1 MSKDTYHDKIK
12 ERITN
17 SKRGTI
23 FIISDFADIS
33 PIPTIKKVLSRLVED
48 KTIRRVIRGIYEY
61 PKYNAFL
68 DEYVAP
74 SPHEIAKALGR
85 NFGWTI
91 VPYEDAAL
99 NMLGLSTQVPA
110 SWTYAS
116 NGPYKEYS
124 YGNVTIQFKHT
135 SNKDIT
141 NLSAK
146 SALII
151 QALKAIGRDKVDGD
165 VIKKFSD
172 ILTPDEK
179 ESLIE
184 ETKRSSAWI
193 SGTIKQI
200 CA

>member
-1 MSKDTYHDKIK
+1 MYNDTYHEKIR
-12 ERITN
+12 ERITT

-23 FIISDFADIS
+23 FVISDFADIS
-33 PIPTIKKVLSRLVED
+33 PTPTIKKVLSRLVED

-151 QALKAIGRDKVDGD
+151 QALKAIGRDNMNDTF
-165 VIKKFSD
+165 IKQFSD
-172 ILTPDEK
+172 MLTLNEK
-179 ESLIE
+179 ESLLE
-184 ETKRSSAWI
+184 DTKRSSAWI
-193 SGTIKQI
+193 SGTIRKI

>member
-1 MSKDTYHDKIK
+1 MYNDTYHEKIR
-12 ERITN
+12 ERITT

-23 FIISDFADIS
+23 FVISDFADIS
-33 PIPTIKKVLSRLVED
+33 PTPTIKKVLSRLVQD
-48 KTIRRVIRGIYEY
+48 KTIRRIMRGIYEY
-61 PKYNAFL
+61 PIYNAFL

-74 SPHEIAKALGR
+74 SPHGIAKALAR

-99 NMLGLSTQVPA
+99 NMLGISTQVPA

-116 NGPYKEYS
+116 DGPYKKYA

-151 QALKAIGRDKVDGD
+151 QALKAIGKDKVDEKL
-165 VIKKFSD
+165 IKKFSD

-179 ESLIE
+179 ESLLE
-184 ETKRSSAWI
+184 DTKRSSAWI
-193 SGTIKQI
+193 SGTIRQI

>member
-1 MSKDTYHDKIK
+1 M
-12 ERITN
+12 
-17 SKRGTI
+17 
-23 FIISDFADIS
+23 
-33 PIPTIKKVLSRLVED
+33 
-48 KTIRRVIRGIYEY
+48 RGIYEY
-61 PKYNAFL
+61 PVYNTFL

-74 SPHEIAKALGR
+74 SPHQIAKALSR

-124 YGNVTIQFKHT
+124 YGNVTIKFKHI

-151 QALKAIGRDKVDGD
+151 QALKAIGRDKMNEKF
-165 VIKKFSD
+165 IKQLSD
-172 ILTPDEK
+172 ILTPNEK
-179 ESLIE
+179 ESLLE
-184 ETKRSSAWI
+184 DTKRSSAWI

>member
-1 MSKDTYHDKIK
+1 MSKETYHQKIK
-12 ERITN
+12 ERITT

-23 FIISDFADIS
+23 FVISDFIDIS
-33 PIPTIKKVLSRLVED
+33 PIPTIKKVLSRLAED
-48 KTIRRVIRGIYEY
+48 KTIRRIMRGIYEY
-61 PKYNAFL
+61 PVYNAFL

-74 SPHEIAKALGR
+74 SPHEIAKALAR

-99 NMLGLSTQVPA
+99 NMLGISTQVPA
-110 SWTYAS
+110 SWMYAS
-116 NGPYKEYS
+116 DGPYKKYA

-151 QALKAIGRDKVDGD
+151 QALKAIGKDKVDEKL
-165 VIKKFSD
+165 IKKFSD

-179 ESLIE
+179 ESLLE
-184 ETKRSSAWI
+184 DTKRSSAWI
-193 SGTIKQI
+193 SGTIRQI

>member
-1 MSKDTYHDKIK
+1 MSIDTYHEKIK
-12 ERITN
+12 ERITT
-17 SKRGTI
+17 SKKGTI

-33 PIPTIKKVLSRLVED
+33 QIPTIKKVLSRLVQD
-48 KTIRRVIRGIYEY
+48 KTIRRIMRGIYEY
-61 PKYNAFL
+61 PSYNAFL

-74 SPHEIAKALGR
+74 SPHEIAQALAR

-99 NMLGLSTQVPA
+99 NMLGISTQVPA

-116 NGPYKEYS
+116 DGPYKKYA

-135 SNKDIT
+135 SHKDIT

-151 QALKAIGRDKVDGD
+151 QALKAIGRENMNEKIIRQLSG
-165 VIKKFSD
+165 
-172 ILTPDEK
+172 ILTPAEK
-179 ESLIE
+179 LSIPE
-184 ETKRSSAWI
+184 ETKHSSAWI

>member
-1 MSKDTYHDKIK
+1 MYNDTYHEKIR
-12 ERITN
+12 ERITT

-23 FIISDFADIS
+23 FVISDFADIS
-33 PIPTIKKVLSRLVED
+33 PTPTIKKVLSRLVQD
-48 KTIRRVIRGIYEY
+48 KTIRRIMRGIYEY
-61 PKYNAFL
+61 PVYNAFL

-74 SPHEIAKALGR
+74 SPHEIAKALAR

-99 NMLGLSTQVPA
+99 NMLGISTQVPA

-116 NGPYKEYS
+116 DGPYKKYA

-151 QALKAIGRDKVDGD
+151 QALKAIGKDKVDEKL
-165 VIKKFSD
+165 IKKFSD

-179 ESLIE
+179 ESLLE
-184 ETKRSSAWI
+184 DTKRSSAWI
-193 SGTIKQI
+193 SGTIRQI

>member
-1 MSKDTYHDKIK
+1 MSKETYHQKIK
-12 ERITN
+12 ERITT

-23 FIISDFADIS
+23 FVISDFIDIS
-33 PIPTIKKVLSRLVED
+33 PIPTIKKVLSRLAED
-48 KTIRRVIRGIYEY
+48 KTIRRIMRGIYEY
-61 PKYNAFL
+61 PVYNAFL

-74 SPHEIAKALGR
+74 SPHEIAKALAR

-116 NGPYKEYS
+116 DGPYKKYT
-124 YGNVTIQFKHT
+124 YGNVTIRFKHI

-151 QALKAIGRDKVDGD
+151 QALKAIGKDKVDEKL
-165 VIKKFSD
+165 IKKFSD
-172 ILTPDEK
+172 ILTPNEK
-179 ESLIE
+179 ESLLE
-184 ETKRSSAWI
+184 DTKRSSAWI

>member
-1 MSKDTYHDKIK
+1 MYNDTYHDKIR
-12 ERITN
+12 ERITT

-23 FIISDFADIS
+23 FVISDFADIS
-33 PIPTIKKVLSRLVED
+33 PTPTIKKVLSRLVQD
-48 KTIRRVIRGIYEY
+48 KTIRRIMRGIYEY
-61 PKYNAFL
+61 PIYNAFL

-74 SPHEIAKALGR
+74 SPHGIAKALAR

-99 NMLGLSTQVPA
+99 NMLGISTQVPA

-116 NGPYKEYS
+116 DGPYKKYA

-151 QALKAIGRDKVDGD
+151 QALKAIGKDKVDEKL
-165 VIKKFSD
+165 IKKFSD

-179 ESLIE
+179 ESLLE
-184 ETKRSSAWI
+184 DTKRSSAWI
-193 SGTIKQI
+193 SGTIRQI

>member
-1 MSKDTYHDKIK
+1 MSEDTYHEKIR
-12 ERITN
+12 ERITK

-33 PIPTIKKVLSRLVED
+33 PTPTIKKVLSRLAED
-48 KTIRRVIRGIYEY
+48 KTIRRVMRGIYEY
-61 PKYNAFL
+61 PAYNAFL

-74 SPHEIAKALGR
+74 SPHEIAKALAR

-99 NMLGLSTQVPA
+99 NMLGISTQVPA
-110 SWTYAS
+110 AWTYAS
-116 NGPYKEYS
+116 DGPYKKYA
-124 YGNVTIQFKHT
+124 YGNVTIQFRHT

-151 QALKAIGRDKVDGD
+151 QALKAIGRENMNEKIIRQLSG
-165 VIKKFSD
+165 
-172 ILTPDEK
+172 ILTPAEK
-179 ESLIE
+179 LSIPE
-184 ETKRSSAWI
+184 ETKHSSAWI
-193 SGTIKQI
+193 SGTIRRI

>member
-1 MSKDTYHDKIK
+1 MSIDTYHEKIR
-12 ERITN
+12 ERITT
-17 SKRGTI
+17 SKKGTI

-33 PIPTIKKVLSRLVED
+33 QIPTIKKVLSRLVQD
-48 KTIRRVIRGIYEY
+48 KTIRRIMRGIYEY
-61 PKYNAFL
+61 PSYNAFL

-74 SPHEIAKALGR
+74 SPHEIAQALAR

-99 NMLGLSTQVPA
+99 NMLGISTQVPA

-116 NGPYKEYS
+116 DGPYKKYA

-135 SNKDIT
+135 SHKDIT

-151 QALKAIGRDKVDGD
+151 QALKAIGRENLNEKIIRQLSG
-165 VIKKFSD
+165 
-172 ILTPDEK
+172 ILTPAEK
-179 ESLIE
+179 LSIPE
-184 ETKRSSAWI
+184 ETKHSSAWI
-193 SGTIKQI
+193 SGTIRQI

>member
-1 MSKDTYHDKIK
+1 MYNDTYHEKIR
-12 ERITN
+12 ERITT

-23 FIISDFADIS
+23 FVISDFTDIS
-33 PIPTIKKVLSRLVED
+33 PTPTIKKVLSRLVED
-48 KTIRRVIRGIYEY
+48 KTIRRIMRGIYEY
-61 PKYNAFL
+61 PVYNTFL

-74 SPHEIAKALGR
+74 SPHQIAKALSR

-124 YGNVTIQFKHT
+124 YGNVTIKFKHI

-151 QALKAIGRDKVDGD
+151 QALKAIGRDKMNEKF
-165 VIKKFSD
+165 IKQLSD
-172 ILTPDEK
+172 ILTPNEK
-179 ESLIE
+179 ESLLE
-184 ETKRSSAWI
+184 DTKRSSAWI

>member
-1 MSKDTYHDKIK
+1 MRKETYHEKIK
-12 ERITN
+12 ERITT
-17 SKRGTI
+17 SKKGTI
-23 FIISDFADIS
+23 FVISDFTDIA

-48 KTIRRVIRGIYEY
+48 KTIRRVMRGIYEY
-61 PKYNAFL
+61 PTYNAFL
-68 DEYVAP
+68 EEYVAP

-91 VPYEDAAL
+91 VPYQDAAL

-110 SWTYAS
+110 SWTYAT
-116 NGPYKEYS
+116 NGPYKEYA

-146 SALII
+146 FALII
-151 QALKAIGRDKVDGD
+151 QALKAIGRDKIDGD

>member
-1 MSKDTYHDKIK
+1 MSIDTYHEKIR
-12 ERITN
+12 ERITT

-23 FIISDFADIS
+23 FVISDFADIS

-48 KTIRRVIRGIYEY
+48 KTIRRVMRGIYEY
-61 PKYNAFL
+61 PTYNAFL

-74 SPHEIAKALGR
+74 SPHEIAKALAR

-124 YGNVTIQFKHT
+124 YGNVTIKFKHT

-151 QALKAIGRDKVDGD
+151 QALKAIGRDKVDED

-172 ILTPDEK
+172 ILTPAEK
-179 ESLIE
+179 ASILED
-184 ETKRSSAWI
+184 TKRSSAWI

>member
-1 MSKDTYHDKIK
+1 MSEDTYHEKIR
-12 ERITN
+12 ERITK

-33 PIPTIKKVLSRLVED
+33 PTPTIKKVLSRLAED
-48 KTIRRVIRGIYEY
+48 KTIRRVMRGIYEY
-61 PKYNAFL
+61 PAYNAFL

-74 SPHEIAKALGR
+74 SPHEIAKALAR

-99 NMLGLSTQVPA
+99 NMLGISTQVPA

-116 NGPYKEYS
+116 DGPYKKYA

-151 QALKAIGRDKVDGD
+151 QALKAIGRENMNEKIIRQLSG
-165 VIKKFSD
+165 
-172 ILTPDEK
+172 ILTPAEK
-179 ESLIE
+179 LSIPE
-184 ETKRSSAWI
+184 ETKHSSAWI
-193 SGTIKQI
+193 SGTIRRI

>member
-1 MSKDTYHDKIK
+1 M
-12 ERITN
+12 
-17 SKRGTI
+17 
-23 FIISDFADIS
+23 
-33 PIPTIKKVLSRLVED
+33 
-48 KTIRRVIRGIYEY
+48 RGIYEY
-61 PKYNAFL
+61 PVYNAFL

-74 SPHEIAKALGR
+74 SPHEIAKALAR

-124 YGNVTIQFKHT
+124 YGNVTIKFKHI

-151 QALKAIGRDKVDGD
+151 QALKAIGRDKMNEKF
-165 VIKKFSD
+165 IKQFSD

-179 ESLIE
+179 ESLLE
-184 ETKRSSAWI
+184 DTKRSSAWI
-193 SGTIKQI
+193 SGTIRQI

>member
-1 MSKDTYHDKIK
+1 MYNDTYHEKIR
-12 ERITN
+12 ERITT

-23 FIISDFADIS
+23 FVISDFADIS
-33 PIPTIKKVLSRLVED
+33 PTPTIKKVLSRLVQD
-48 KTIRRVIRGIYEY
+48 KTIRRIMRGIYEY
-61 PKYNAFL
+61 PIYNAFL

-74 SPHEIAKALGR
+74 SPHEIAKALAR

-99 NMLGLSTQVPA
+99 NMLGISTQVPA

-116 NGPYKEYS
+116 DGPYKKYA

-151 QALKAIGRDKVDGD
+151 QALKAIGKDKVDEKL
-165 VIKKFSD
+165 IKKFSD

-179 ESLIE
+179 ESLLE
-184 ETKRSSAWI
+184 DTKRSSAWI
-193 SGTIKQI
+193 SGTIRQI

>member
-1 MSKDTYHDKIK
+1 MSKDTYHDKIR

-17 SKRGTI
+17 SKRGTV
-23 FIISDFADIS
+23 FIISDFEDIAQ
-33 PIPTIKKVLSRLVED
+33 IPTIKKVLSRLVED
-48 KTIRRVIRGIYEY
+48 ETIRRVMRGIYEY
-61 PKYNAFL
+61 PHYNAFL
-68 DEYVAP
+68 NEYVAP
-74 SPHEIAKALGR
+74 SPHEVAKGLGR

-116 NGPYKEYS
+116 NGPYKEYA
-124 YGNVTIQFKHT
+124 YGNVTIKFKHIA
-135 SNKDIT
+135 NKDIT

-146 SALII
+146 SALVV
-151 QALKAIGRDKVDGD
+151 QALKAIGRDRITED
-165 VIKKFSD
+165 VIEKFSD
-172 ILTPDEK
+172 ILTQEEK
-179 ESLIE
+179 ESMLK

-193 SGTIKQI
+193 SGTIKEI

>member
-1 MSKDTYHDKIK
+1 M
-12 ERITN
+12 
-17 SKRGTI
+17 
-23 FIISDFADIS
+23 
-33 PIPTIKKVLSRLVED
+33 
-48 KTIRRVIRGIYEY
+48 RGIYEY
-61 PKYNAFL
+61 PIYNAFL

-74 SPHEIAKALGR
+74 SPHGIAKALAR

-99 NMLGLSTQVPA
+99 NMLGISTQVPA

-116 NGPYKEYS
+116 DGPYKKYA

-151 QALKAIGRDKVDGD
+151 QALKAIGKDKVDEKL
-165 VIKKFSD
+165 IKKFSD

-179 ESLIE
+179 ESLLE
-184 ETKRSSAWI
+184 DTKRSSAWI
-193 SGTIKQI
+193 SGTIRQI

>member
-1 MSKDTYHDKIK
+1 M
-12 ERITN
+12 
-17 SKRGTI
+17 
-23 FIISDFADIS
+23 
-33 PIPTIKKVLSRLVED
+33 
-48 KTIRRVIRGIYEY
+48 RGIYEY
-61 PKYNAFL
+61 PTYNAFL
-68 DEYVAP
+68 GEYVAP

-91 VPYEDAAL
+91 VPYQDAAL

-110 SWTYAS
+110 SWTYAT
-116 NGPYKEYS
+116 NGPYKEYA

-146 SALII
+146 FALII
-151 QALKAIGRDKVDGD
+151 QALKAIGRDKIDGD

-193 SGTIKQI
+193 SETIKQI

>member
-1 MSKDTYHDKIK
+1 MSIDTYHEKIK
-12 ERITN
+12 ERITT
-17 SKRGTI
+17 SKKGTI

-33 PIPTIKKVLSRLVED
+33 QIPTIKKVLSRLVQD
-48 KTIRRVIRGIYEY
+48 KTIRRIMRGIYEY
-61 PKYNAFL
+61 PSYNAFL

-74 SPHEIAKALGR
+74 SPHEIAQALAR

-99 NMLGLSTQVPA
+99 NMLGISTQVPA

-116 NGPYKEYS
+116 DGPYKKYA

-135 SNKDIT
+135 SHKDIT

-151 QALKAIGRDKVDGD
+151 QALKAIGRENLNEKIIRQLSG
-165 VIKKFSD
+165 
-172 ILTPDEK
+172 ILTPAEK
-179 ESLIE
+179 LSIPE
-184 ETKRSSAWI
+184 ETKHSSAWI
-193 SGTIKQI
+193 SGTIRQI

>member
-1 MSKDTYHDKIK
+1 MSIDTYHEKIK
-12 ERITN
+12 ERITT

-33 PIPTIKKVLSRLVED
+33 PIPTIKKVLSRLAED
-48 KTIRRVIRGIYEY
+48 KTIRRIMRGIYEY
-61 PKYNAFL
+61 PNYNAFL

-91 VPYEDAAL
+91 VPYQDAAL

-110 SWTYAS
+110 SWTYAT

-135 SNKDIT
+135 SHKDIT

-151 QALKAIGRDKVDGD
+151 QALKAIGRENLNEKIIRQLSG
-165 VIKKFSD
+165 
-172 ILTPDEK
+172 ILTPAEK
-179 ESLIE
+179 LSIPE
-184 ETKRSSAWI
+184 ETKHSSAWI
-193 SGTIKQI
+193 SGTIRQI

>member
-1 MSKDTYHDKIK
+1 MSIDTYHEKIR
-12 ERITN
+12 ERITT

-23 FIISDFADIS
+23 FVISDFADIS

-48 KTIRRVIRGIYEY
+48 KTIRRVMRGIYEY
-61 PKYNAFL
+61 PAYNAFL

-74 SPHEIAKALGR
+74 SPHEIAKALAR

-116 NGPYKEYS
+116 NGPYKEYP
-124 YGNVTIQFKHT
+124 YGNVTIKFKHT

-151 QALKAIGRDKVDGD
+151 QALKAIGRDKVDED

-172 ILTPDEK
+172 ILTPAEK
-179 ESLIE
+179 ASILED
-184 ETKRSSAWI
+184 TKRSSAWI